1 MKSPQI
7 IMELKKHLANYY
19 GGNNVATQLTLQND
33 IFHEYIYLGHQKTDY
48 GDFKTK
54 SYCMHNNSKQK

>member
-19 GGNNVATQLTLQND
+19 EGNNVATQLTLQND
-33 IFHEYIYLGHQKTDY
+33 ICHEYIYWGHQRTDC
-48 GDFKTK
+48 GVSKAK
-54 SYCMHNNSKQK
+54 SLAANTL